1 MENIKSLNKFFS
13 EISEWA
19 KRYKIPEIFNWGI
32 FVLILYWLGN
42 QILAAGIGNIL
53 QNLPT
58 SPFYYL
64 LFIAS
69 WFSLPVSEWWI
80 YRFFWHHT
88 FKEAIMIYIH
98 KKVFN
103 SVVVQYSGEIVL
115 FVWVRKVLGF
125 AKKEIFSV
133 IKDNNIISSISS
145 TILAI
150 LLFLFIFLSGY
161 LEAFIPIEATTNLWM
176 YIAIGSI
183 GLSAAMFLL
192 RKKIFGIGWKM
203 GLSIFGVH
211 SFRFLLMHIVNVLKW
226 YFALPHVPLSAWFV
240 IISIS
245 LIVNRLPFIPNR
257 DLVVLGGAIEV
268 GVFLGLDQAE
278 FTGLFLTE
286 GILTKGFTLF
296 MYGISSQWLKRQSFD
311 LNKEKELLES
321 EEISE
326 SEIKTV

>member
-1 MENIKSLNKFFS
+1 MENIKSLNKYFS

-32 FVLILYWLGN
+32 FVLILYWLTN
-42 QILAAGIGNIL
+42 QILDAGISNVL

-58 SPFYYL
+58 SPFYYI
-64 LFIAS
+64 LFVAF
-69 WFSLPVSEWWI
+69 WFSLPLSEWWI
-80 YRFFWHHT
+80 YRFFWHHS
-88 FKEAIMIYIH
+88 FKDSIMIYIH

-125 AKKEIFSV
+125 TKKEIFSV

-150 LLFLFIFLSGY
+150 LMFIFIFLSGY
-161 LEAFIPIEATTNLWM
+161 LEPFIPIEMSADLWM
-176 YIAIGSI
+176 YIGLGSI
-183 GLSAAMFLL
+183 GSVIAMFLL

-211 SFRFLLMHIVNVLKW
+211 SLRFFMMHVVNVLKW

-245 LIVNRLPFIPNR
+245 LVVNRLPFIPNR
-257 DLVVLGGAIEV
+257 DLLVLGGAIEV

-296 MYGISSQWLKRQSFD
+296 MYGLSSQWMKKQSFD
-311 LNKEKELLES
+311 LDKEKALLES
-321 EEISE
+321 ENQDE
-326 SEIKTV
+326 SSN